1 LKITLLTYGTR
12 GDVPPYAVLGQ
23 HLARRGHD
31 VTVTACVN
39 LTAMTEQAGL
49 RTIPIPI
56 DSQEFFASERGR
68 SILAAGKT
76 TLFLKELGRQE
87 ARQREALDD
96 ALIQAC
102 QGADLVVS
110 GVLTA
115 VRAASIAEAA
125 GQRLLLVYTLPLAPI
140 RQYASPYLL
149 PGRTLPA
156 G

>member
-1 LKITLLTYGTR
+1 MKITLLTYGTR

-76 TLFLKELGRQE
+76 TLFLKELGRQ
-87 ARQREALDD
+87 
-96 ALIQAC
+96 
-102 QGADLVVS
+102 
-110 GVLTA
+110 
-115 VRAASIAEAA
+115 AEAIGRA
-125 GQRLLLVYTLPLAPI
+125 IAAEQPVTDLIESGRV
-140 RQYASPYLL
+140 
-149 PGRTLPA
+149 PGAVQSTRT
-156 G
+156 